1 MTNMI
6 IFGASRGLGRAFATG
21 LPESG
26 DSVWL
31 ISRNKPEFLS
41 QPSAGVT
48 YHWIQADLTQ
58 PDTAAKIAKAVGENH
73 IDLLLYNAG
82 IWESTAF
89 SQEYDFEKLDPAENQ
104 RVIAVNLTAA
114 IDCVQK
120 LLPKVRQAQ
129 HGKIVVIG
137 STSSL
142 PNIGGPEI
150 AYTASKFGILGM
162 VHALREITRKDG
174 IAVTCINP
182 GLIATEIKLEDEA
195 ERLKNYNGEFGL
207 PVGDLVKVVQ
217 MVLSLSPFACVKEIN
232 IPDMKAMEA

>member
-1 MTNMI
+1 MANLI

-21 LPESG
+21 LPQSG
-26 DSVWL
+26 DVVWL
-31 ISRNKPEFLS
+31 ISRNKPEFIEQVPAEIS
-41 QPSAGVT
+41 
-48 YHWIQADLTQ
+48 YHWIQVDLTQ
-58 PDTAAKIAKAVGENH
+58 PNAAGKIAAAVGSNPL
-73 IDLLLYNAG
+73 DLLLYNAG

-89 SQEYDFEKLDPAENQ
+89 SDEYNFEELDPAENQ

-114 IDCVQK
+114 VDCVQK
-120 LLPKVRQAQ
+120 LLSNVRQAK

-150 AYTASKFGILGM
+150 AYSASKFGILGM
-162 VHALREITRKDG
+162 VHALREITRDDG

-182 GLIATEIKLEDEA
+182 GLIATEIKLEEEE
-195 ERLKNYNGEFGL
+195 ERLKSYSGEYGL

-217 MVLSLSPFACVKEIN
+217 MVQSLSPFACVKEIN
-232 IPDMKAMEA
+232 IPAMNDSYA